1 MSKYKPKDFI
11 KPAANYIRVGVD
23 YFKIIEKEDR
33 YGIVRNE
40 LKKWKKEEI
49 TLDHD
54 RKILYEI
61 PKYDDFILKP
71 DNKNYN
77 REEGSF
83 FNLYAPF
90 THRPKKGK
98 WYWTEVLLR
107 HIFGE
112 QYEVGIQYL
121 QCLYLHPTQALPV
134 LILVSKER
142 QTGKSTFIDWLMTLF
157 GANMVII
164 TPSDLSRE
172 FNGSYSRA
180 NIIAIEETLIEKN
193 QIVEKIKALSTQKM
207 INANL
212 KNVNDFQIPFYGKII
227 MASNNERKFMKI
239 DQDEIRFF
247 VRKICTPP
255 IENHNIL
262 NDMVSEIP
270 AFIDH
275 LESLPPVDR
284 TKSRMVFTVEQLL
297 NDTLTGVKSESH
309 TWLYKEMKAYF
320 QDMFN
325 NQVVSGRDY
334 VLATPKEIK
343 EYMFDRIQNVTSS
356 FIRDVLIDEFKFK
369 RAPKNISY
377 KPLAMESF
385 KTGQPYKIE
394 KGIIFSQNGVKTDE
408 NSPENEDDEIL
419 KLAENDDSNEIA
431 PF

>member
-1 MSKYKPKDFI
+1 MNKYKSKDFK

-71 DNKNYN
+71 DNKSHD
-77 REEGSF
+77 REVGSF

-90 THRPKKGK
+90 THTPAPGK
-98 WYWTEVLLR
+98 WYWTEILLR

-112 QYEVGIQYL
+112 QYEIGIKYL
-121 QCLYLHPTQALPV
+121 QVLYLHPAQALPV

-164 TPSDLSRE
+164 TPSDLNRE

-193 QIVEKIKALSTQKM
+193 HIVEKIKALSTQKT

-247 VRKICTPP
+247 VRKINTPK
-255 IENHNIL
+255 IENHKIL
-262 NDMVSEIP
+262 DDMVDEIP
-270 AFIDH
+270 AFLH
-275 LESLPPVDR
+275 YLETLPPVDR
-284 TKSRMVFTVEQLL
+284 TKSRMVFTVDELL
-297 NDTLTGVKSESH
+297 NDTLTGIKTESH
-309 TWLYKEMKAYF
+309 TWLYKELKAYL
-320 QDMFN
+320 QDMFL
-325 NQVVSGRDY
+325 NQCTSGKEY
-334 VLATPKEIK
+334 MLATPKEIK
-343 EYMFDRIQNVTSS
+343 ENLFERNQTVTSS
-356 FIRDVLIDEFKFK
+356 YIRDVLIDEFKFK

-377 KPLAMESF
+377 KPLYLEMF
-385 KTGQPYKIE
+385 KTGQPFKIE
-394 KGIIFSQNGVKTDE
+394 KDSIFSQNGIKTDE
-408 NSPENEDDEIL
+408 NDEENEDQEIL
-419 KLAENDDSNEIA
+419 QLSENKPFDEEI